1 MRTTVFITLILCFLL
16 IQLTGCRTS
25 VVFPHPRIDTVYS
38 GGYTWLNLHLETPYR
53 SCFAVFNLG
62 EYSINYAIK
71 AFEAIRR
78 EDSLRHYAPQP
89 QKRNTRPV
97 RGIRVGR
104 IPVLSQSEKSMKQK

>member
-62 EYSINYAIK
+62 EDSINYAIK

-78 EDSLRHYAPQP
+78 EDSLRHHST
-89 QKRNTRPV
+89 RNRNIRRV
-97 RGIRVGR
+97 RGIKVGSR
-104 IPVLSQSEKSMKQK
+104 TALSQSHKPIPKQ